1 MGGVVQAISGVAS
14 DIGNAVT
21 GGIESIGN
29 TVSEV
34 GNAIGS
40 AVQSIGNAIKPVVQK
55 IESDPIGTI
64 AQVAAV
70 ATGQVWALPIIS
82 AADTI
87 AHGGNLTQAVESA
100 GMSYVGGQIAAGVSD
115 ALLAPASDSLSSMM
129 ANDASNMAAQGIP
142 ADQIANTLQQT
153 YSNELANLPSSISPT
168 DFTNSLANA
177 AANGVA
183 PNTLATAFAGAF
195 GDNLD
200 GVLNSTT
207 QQILA
212 GAAGN
217 SVGAAAKSLA
227 LTGNIDNALISGLA
241 AGVGTTVGGAVNV
254 GAQDLGAG
262 STISAIT
269 GKIAGATA
277 ASAVA
282 GKNVGASFVNSLI
295 NTSLN
300 QIGSTLKN
308 TDVAQGVSQYLSK
321 TGTDIASQINQDIN
335 GINSQQTQQQNYY
348 TNTVQ
353 PAYQSAQTS
362 YNNLIS
368 ANDAYTTAYNSYNS
382 DYNKYTD
389 LVSQYNTAKA
399 ANDVTTANSLADQI
413 NTLATSL
420 NSQESN
426 LSTLQVAAQ
435 TAGDTY
441 NTNYQAYQNI
451 TTNYTGQTQ
460 AITDANTQ
468 LDAAAKQ
475 AQTQISDYTTKVQDA
490 VQQSGTMSTAAQQGF
505 NSDFKTNGDP
515 TNSLQLATTVNAL
528 PTNQQDYFSFANQMG
543 LSATDS
549 LTYAPQLAT
558 MSTTAVQTFFDQV
571 NNSNVAP
578 ADAFKVANQV
588 NSLTDAQQAA
598 LNNATSQ
605 GLSISQALTIAN
617 SPVANLGVNAQN
629 MYIQATQNGS
639 IPSELAQAITAT
651 EQIVDPGAA
660 ATNIN
665 AAAQSQLTT
674 PEQIAAYNALLAKDP
689 TMTPTDAVKMVLDAV
704 IPSAQ
709 ADTLPA
715 TQQTVPGVY
724 HQDPTT
730 GKWGI
735 YVKDPTSGQLTNTGI
750 VLASAGADATSKYV
764 EGAPSGDQFPVTK
777 NTDGTPN
784 LSMIPISTTTPDT
797 TAQTQTTKAQLDSEL
812 ASGQITQ
819 GEYNDAIKNIATT
832 TTPSVVTD
840 PYQQLIDNLFTSKST
855 GTGTGTTAT
864 ATTPGGTGTGT
875 ATVPG
880 GASGNGAGTGT
891 IAGTGAGAGTI
902 SGTGTGAGGTAIGT
916 GGGGGTGT
924 VTTSGGTG
932 LSYGSPS
939 TAQTNPGITNLV
951 GTFAPTKDASLIGL
965 EQNQNMTTPSASY
978 NPYFAGLATGGSTS
992 NLSSNSVTGVGDTSN
1007 QLTGLTPSLR
1017 AVQQAALLGIP
1028 TLSALASPEYGT
1040 QIQSV
1045 EEAPP
1050 VIHLATGGG
1059 LSYAPVFGH
1068 GRPTA
1073 LLGTPHNEAFGDMTG
1088 RLIGAHAAGGEIDDH
1103 VPEFHSEGGLQHRY
1117 VQGAGDGTS
1126 DSVKAMLAN
1135 GEFVIPAD
1143 VVSDLGNGS
1152 NQSGAKVLDSFLS
1165 VIRAHKQ
1172 KHDPSKLPPDSK
1184 GPLAYLLA
1192 AKKKAKV

>member
-1 MGGVVQAISGVAS
+1 MGGVAQAIS
-14 DIGNAVT
+14 NAV
-21 GGIESIGN
+21 SD
-29 TVSEV
+29 V
-34 GNAIGS
+34 GNAIGDAAS
-40 AVQSIGNAIKPVVQK
+40 AVGNAVQSIGQTIEKVGQAAIN
-55 IESDPIGTI
+55 DPIGSI
-64 AQVAAV
+64 AKIAAV
-70 ATGQVWALPIIS
+70 ATGNPELLPLIS
-82 AADTI
+82 AADTV
-87 AHGGNLTQAVESA
+87 ANGGNLQQAAISA
-100 GMSYVGGQIAAGVSD
+100 GTTYLASNIANVVSSN
-115 ALLAPASDSLSSMM
+115 LLAPAADSTASM
-129 ANDASNMAAQGIP
+129 ATQDATNMVAQGIP
-142 ADQIANTLQQT
+142 PDQIANTLQQS
-153 YSNELANLPSSISPT
+153 YNLAPEVA
-168 DFTNSLANA
+168 NSMAQA
-177 AANGVA
+177 ASAGVA
-183 PNTLATAFAGAF
+183 PSVLATAYAGAY
-195 GDNLD
+195 GAELD
-200 GVLNSTT
+200 GVMNSAT

-217 SVGAAAKSLA
+217 SVGAAAKSLIT
-227 LTGNIDNALISGLA
+227 TGNINQSLLSGLA

-262 STISAIT
+262 STISSIA
-269 GKIAGATA
+269 GKIAGATS

-282 GKNVGASFVNSLI
+282 GQNIGASFVNSI
-295 NTSLN
+295 VNTSLS

-321 TGTDIASQINQDIN
+321 TGTDIASQINQAIN

-605 GLSISQALTIAN
+605 GLSINQALTIAN

-735 YVKDPTSGQLTNTGI
+735 YVKDPTTGQLTNTGI
-750 VLASAGADATSKYV
+750 ALSTGNTFDSSM
-764 EGAPSGDQFPVTK
+764 EGKPSGDQFPVTK

-832 TTPSVVTD
+832 TTPSVATD

-916 GGGGGTGT
+916 GGGGGTGGTGT

-992 NLSSNSVTGVGDTSN
+992 NLSSNSITGVGDTSN

-1073 LLGTPHNEAFGDMTG
+1073 LLGTPKNEAFGDMTG

>member
-308 TDVAQGVSQYLSK
+308 TDVAQGISQYLSS
-321 TGTDIASQINQDIN
+321 TGSNIASQINQAIN

-460 AITDANTQ
+460 AIQDANNQ
-468 LDAAAKQ
+468 LDATAKQ
-475 AQTQISDYTTKVQDA
+475 VQTQISDYTTKVQDA

-832 TTPSVVTD
+832 TTPSVATD

-992 NLSSNSVTGVGDTSN
+992 NLSSNSITGVGDTSN

-1040 QIQSV
+1040 QVQSV
-1045 EEAPP
+1045 QEASP

>member
-1 MGGVVQAISGVAS
+1 
-14 DIGNAVT
+14 
-21 GGIESIGN
+21 
-29 TVSEV
+29 
-34 GNAIGS
+34 
-40 AVQSIGNAIKPVVQK
+40 
-55 IESDPIGTI
+55 
-64 AQVAAV
+64 
-70 ATGQVWALPIIS
+70 
-82 AADTI
+82 
-87 AHGGNLTQAVESA
+87 
-100 GMSYVGGQIAAGVSD
+100 
-115 ALLAPASDSLSSMM
+115 
-129 ANDASNMAAQGIP
+129 
-142 ADQIANTLQQT
+142 
-153 YSNELANLPSSISPT
+153 
-168 DFTNSLANA
+168 
-177 AANGVA
+177 
-183 PNTLATAFAGAF
+183 
-195 GDNLD
+195 
-200 GVLNSTT
+200 
-207 QQILA
+207 
-212 GAAGN
+212 
-217 SVGAAAKSLA
+217 
-227 LTGNIDNALISGLA
+227 
-241 AGVGTTVGGAVNV
+241 
-254 GAQDLGAG
+254 
-262 STISAIT
+262 
-269 GKIAGATA
+269 
-277 ASAVA
+277 
-282 GKNVGASFVNSLI
+282 
-295 NTSLN
+295 
-300 QIGSTLKN
+300 
-308 TDVAQGVSQYLSK
+308 
-321 TGTDIASQINQDIN
+321 
-335 GINSQQTQQQNYY
+335 
-348 TNTVQ
+348 
-353 PAYQSAQTS
+353 
-362 YNNLIS
+362 
-368 ANDAYTTAYNSYNS
+368 
-382 DYNKYTD
+382 
-389 LVSQYNTAKA
+389 
-399 ANDVTTANSLADQI
+399 
-413 NTLATSL
+413 
-420 NSQESN
+420 
-426 LSTLQVAAQ
+426 
-435 TAGDTY
+435 
-441 NTNYQAYQNI
+441 
-451 TTNYTGQTQ
+451 
-460 AITDANTQ
+460 
-468 LDAAAKQ
+468 
-475 AQTQISDYTTKVQDA
+475 
-490 VQQSGTMSTAAQQGF
+490 
-505 NSDFKTNGDP
+505 
-515 TNSLQLATTVNAL
+515 
-528 PTNQQDYFSFANQMG
+528 
-543 LSATDS
+543 
-549 LTYAPQLAT
+549 
-558 MSTTAVQTFFDQV
+558 
-571 NNSNVAP
+571 
-578 ADAFKVANQV
+578 
-588 NSLTDAQQAA
+588 
-598 LNNATSQ
+598 
-605 GLSISQALTIAN
+605 
-617 SPVANLGVNAQN
+617 
-629 MYIQATQNGS
+629 
-639 IPSELAQAITAT
+639 
-651 EQIVDPGAA
+651 
-660 ATNIN
+660 
-665 AAAQSQLTT
+665 
-674 PEQIAAYNALLAKDP
+674 
-689 TMTPTDAVKMVLDAV
+689 
-704 IPSAQ
+704 
-709 ADTLPA
+709 
-715 TQQTVPGVY
+715 
-724 HQDPTT
+724 
-730 GKWGI
+730 
-735 YVKDPTSGQLTNTGI
+735 LTNTGI

-777 NTDGTPN
+777 NADGTPN

-832 TTPSVVTD
+832 TTPSVATD

-891 IAGTGAGAGTI
+891 ITGTGAGAGTI

-916 GGGGGTGT
+916 GGGGTGT

-992 NLSSNSVTGVGDTSN
+992 NLSSNSITGVGDTSN

-1073 LLGTPHNEAFGDMTG
+1073 LLGTPKNEAFGDMTG